1 MVFLR
6 NTLRIAQA
14 RFQVSEM
21 RFSSLA
27 SDLQTWLRQSIE
39 QGCSAG
45 AMEQSMRSS
54 GYQPEFAHRAVA
66 AAVKALAPAPS
77 AKVMEAVASSAKA
90 SEAEAGEASGEASP
104 ASESSTR
111 ILAGGP
117 SEIDA
122 GDRTVHILMAL
133 NAPRILLF
141 GDLLSA
147 EECETLIEMSRGKL
161 ERSNVVDRQTGR
173 YERHPD
179 RTSEGTYFRRA
190 ENDLITRIE
199 KRIAELTGC
208 PLERGEP
215 IQVLHY
221 NPGTEYKP
229 HFDYFDPSDPG
240 NRQVLAMGGQRVAT
254 LIMYL
259 NDVQGGGSTVFPD
272 IGLDVLPRR
281 GNAVFFAYA
290 DDEGRLD
297 ARTLHGGS
305 PVAEG
310 EKWIATKWLRQQAYS
325 NGA

>member
-1 MVFLR
+1 
-6 NTLRIAQA
+6 
-14 RFQVSEM
+14 
-21 RFSSLA
+21 
-27 SDLQTWLRQSIE
+27 
-39 QGCSAG
+39 
-45 AMEQSMRSS
+45 MRSS

-66 AAVKALAPAPS
+66 AAFKALAPAS
-77 AKVMEAVASSAKA
+77 FARATEAVT
-90 SEAEAGEASGEASP
+90 SEAAATGEPSFAAAGAAATQGEAGEASGEASP

-229 HFDYFDPSDPG
+229 HFDYFDPADPG

-305 PVAEG
+305 PVAQG
-310 EKWIATKWLRQQAYS
+310 EKWIATKWLRQQVYS

>member
-1 MVFLR
+1 
-6 NTLRIAQA
+6 
-14 RFQVSEM
+14 M

-39 QGCSAG
+39 QGCSAD
-45 AMEQSMRSS
+45 AIEQSMRAS
-54 GYQPEFAHRAVA
+54 GYQGEFAHRAVTA
-66 AAVKALAPAPS
+66 AFKALASFAGASAPPT
-77 AKVMEAVASSAKA
+77 EAKA
-90 SEAEAGEASGEASP
+90 TEALAASGEAP
-104 ASESSTR
+104 EAEQQSSTR
-111 ILAGGP
+111 ILAGSP

-147 EECETLIEMSRGKL
+147 EECEALIEMSRGKL

-179 RTSEGTYFRRA
+179 RTSEGTYFARA
-190 ENDLITRIE
+190 ENGLITCIE

-221 NPGTEYKP
+221 NPGAEYKP
-229 HFDYFDPSDPG
+229 HFDYFDPADPG

-254 LIMYL
+254 LIIYL

-281 GNAVFFAYA
+281 GNAVFFAYS

-297 ARTLHGGS
+297 SRTLHGGS
-305 PVAEG
+305 PVAAG
-310 EKWIATKWLRQQAYS
+310 EKWIATKWLRQREYS
-325 NGA
+325 NEV